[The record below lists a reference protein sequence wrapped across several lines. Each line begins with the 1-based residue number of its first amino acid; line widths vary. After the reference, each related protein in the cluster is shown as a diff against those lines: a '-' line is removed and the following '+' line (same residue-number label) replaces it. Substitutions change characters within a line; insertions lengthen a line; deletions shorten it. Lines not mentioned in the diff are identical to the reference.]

1 MVSIFICPILDQYV
15 GYLIRDDVVVLLSG
29 LGREPDQE
37 LVEGSRF
44 VDYLRVEECWREGD
58 LESNLPLIV
67 DLFNQAG

>member
-1 MVSIFICPILDQYV
+1 MVSIFYCPILDQYV

-44 VDYLRVEECWREGD
+44 VDYLRVEEC
-58 LESNLPLIV
+58 
-67 DLFNQAG
+67 